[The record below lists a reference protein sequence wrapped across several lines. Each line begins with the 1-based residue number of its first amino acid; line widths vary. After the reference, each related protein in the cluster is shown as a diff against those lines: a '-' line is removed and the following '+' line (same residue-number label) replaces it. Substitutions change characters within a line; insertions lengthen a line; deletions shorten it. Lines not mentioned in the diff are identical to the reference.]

1 MWYSYSQRLI
11 MKCKGN
17 LHRANAFTLIELL
30 VVIAII
36 AILAAI
42 LFPVFA
48 RARENARR
56 TSCLSNLQQIGL
68 GLMQYTQDYDEKI
81 TLSWYGP
88 RADGLED
95 SNKTTGDYKWMD
107 AIYPYVKS
115 EQLFVCPSDSINTV
129 YHYYQ
134 NEAGSNYDFGSYAMN
149 VAYWDPDPSNVYQSP
164 YAKSLATLDDPSG
177 TIYATEYWDS
187 PSSGGSGTIVAP
199 EIAWKSVTS
208 GQSLIYQTTHGGIP
222 SFGRVL
228 ARHLDT
234 VNVLFTD
241 GHVKNQKISQLAHKG
256 SGGQY
261 TMFTVQ
267 DD

>member
-1 MWYSYSQRLI
+1 
-11 MKCKGN
+11 MKNKQN
-17 LHRANAFTLIELL
+17 LHRLEGFTLIELL

-68 GLMQYTQDYDEKI
+68 GLIQYTQDYDEKI

-115 EQLFVCPSDSINTV
+115 EQLFVCPSDSINTL

-149 VAYWDPDPSNVYQSP
+149 VAYYSPDPSNPYQSP
-164 YAKSLATLDDPSG
+164 FGKSLATIEDPSG
-177 TIYATEYWDS
+177 TIYATEYYDS
-187 PSSGGSGTIVAP
+187 PSGSTIVAP
-199 EIAWKSVTS
+199 EIAWADVAS
-208 GQSLIYQTTHGGIP
+208 QSDSSPIKVGTHNGIP

-241 GHVKNQKISQLAHKG
+241 GHVKNQRVTQLAKTG

>member
-1 MWYSYSQRLI
+1 MKTRRNLI
-11 MKCKGN
+11 RRNG
-17 LHRANAFTLIELL
+17 FTLIELL

-56 TSCLSNLQQIGL
+56 TSCLSNLKQIGL
-68 GLMQYTQDYDEKI
+68 GLIQYTQDYDEKI
-81 TLSWYGP
+81 TASWYGP
-88 RADGLED
+88 NED
-95 SNKTTGDYKWMD
+95 KASDPSNGSYKWMD

-115 EQLFVCPSDSINTV
+115 EQLFVCPSDSLNTL

-134 NEAGSNYDFGSYAMN
+134 NETGANFNYGSYAMN
-149 VAYWDPDPSNVYQSP
+149 VSYWGDSKYQSP
-164 YAKSLATLDDPSG
+164 VGKSLATIEDPSG
-177 TIYATEYWDS
+177 TIYATEYYDT
-187 PSSGGSGTIVAP
+187 PSSAEIIAP
-199 EIAWKSVTS
+199 EIAWKDIAS
-208 GQSLIYQTTHGGIP
+208 QTDSTPIKPGTHNGIP
-222 SFGRVL
+222 SFGRIL

-241 GHVKNQKISQLAHKG
+241 GHAKNQKVSQLAHQG
-256 SGGQY
+256 ADGQY